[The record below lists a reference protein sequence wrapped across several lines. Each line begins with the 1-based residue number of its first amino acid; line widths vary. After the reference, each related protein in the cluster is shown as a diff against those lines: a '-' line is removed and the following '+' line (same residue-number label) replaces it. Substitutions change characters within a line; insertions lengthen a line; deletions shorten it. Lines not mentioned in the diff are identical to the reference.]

1 MKVSISDYPE
11 SNVSVQIDPHDTWN
25 MDITLSYII
34 LPMLKQLRDTSQ
46 GSPCTSD
53 QDVPEELKSTSAPP
67 KDNDYDTDDNHHLR
81 WDWVLGEMIWAFDQK
96 VTGFE
101 PCFLSASS
109 EYDKHQDR
117 MSNGFLLFGK
127 YYEGLWD

>member
-1 MKVSISDYPE
+1 MKVSISDYPK
-11 SNVSVQIDPHDTWN
+11 SKVSVQIDPHDTWN

-46 GSPCTSD
+46 GSSCTSD

-67 KDNDYDTDDNHHLR
+67 RDNDYDIDDNHHLR
-81 WDWVLGEMIWAFDQK
+81 WDWVLGEMIWSFDQK

-101 PCFLSASS
+101 PCYLSASS
-109 EYDKHQDR
+109 EHDKHQDR